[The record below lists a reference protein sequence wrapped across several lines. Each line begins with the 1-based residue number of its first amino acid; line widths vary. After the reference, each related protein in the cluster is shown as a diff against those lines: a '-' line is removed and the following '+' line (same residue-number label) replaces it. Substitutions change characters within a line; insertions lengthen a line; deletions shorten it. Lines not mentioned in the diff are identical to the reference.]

1 VKKTPPG
8 YDQSVESGTA
18 QAASDSQVTAVGT
31 VRAYFTA
38 ARPLQWTKNLLL
50 FAGLIF
56 AERYGDASSWLEA
69 LLIFAAYCAGSSAS
83 YFLND
88 VLDAERDRRH
98 PVKASRP
105 VASGVISPHAALAAA
120 GVLVATA
127 LALTIPLGWPS
138 TALLAGFLAL
148 QAAYSVVLK
157 HLVLVDVVV
166 IACLFVIRAAAG
178 ALALEVRLS
187 PWLVLC
193 TGLLAL
199 FLALTKRRAELSVS
213 ASRPGATRPVLG
225 GYSIALVDQ
234 LVGIVA
240 ASTISAYSLYTFTAS
255 DSSLMMVTIP
265 FVVLGLFRYLQ
276 LVHAPEA
283 GGGEPERT
291 LVTDVPLL
299 VTIAFWSITAVVI
312 LVVD

>member
-1 VKKTPPG
+1 
-8 YDQSVESGTA
+8 VESGTA
-18 QAASDSQVTAVGT
+18 HAAAGSGVTALGT
-31 VRAYFTA
+31 VGVYFTA

-56 AERYGDASSWLEA
+56 AERYGDVSSWLEA

-105 VASGVISPHAALAAA
+105 VASGAISRNAALAAA
-120 GVLVATA
+120 GVLVAA
-127 LALTIPLGWPS
+127 AFALTIPVGAPS
-138 TALLAGFLAL
+138 AALLAGFFVL

-166 IACLFVIRAAAG
+166 IAGLFVIRAAAG
-178 ALALEVRLS
+178 ALALDVRLS

-193 TGLLAL
+193 SGLLAL
-199 FLALTKRRAELSVS
+199 FLGLTKRRAELAVS
-213 ASRPGATRPVLG
+213 ASRLGSTRPALG
-225 GYSIALVDQ
+225 GYSVALVDQ
-234 LVGIVA
+234 LVAIVA
-240 ASTISAYSLYTFTAS
+240 ASTISAYSLYTFTAT

-276 LVHAPEA
+276 LVHTPEA

-291 LVTDVPLL
+291 LVTDAPLL
-299 VTIAFWSITAVVI
+299 VTIALWAVAAVVI
-312 LVVD
+312 LVVE